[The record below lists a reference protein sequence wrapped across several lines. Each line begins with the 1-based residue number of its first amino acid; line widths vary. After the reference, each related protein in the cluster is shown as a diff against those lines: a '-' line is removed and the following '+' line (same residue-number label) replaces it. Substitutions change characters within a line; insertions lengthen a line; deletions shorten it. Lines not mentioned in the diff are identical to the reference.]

1 MINLVLTI
9 FILLANIVA
18 ILLVYYS
25 FDKKIEKSKR
35 LMYTMI
41 AVGVMYILILIV
53 YFFSSIGIG
62 NKEVTKNAK
71 SMITFTFVPVN
82 TIIILPN
89 LIRGYNKRKNNEIS
103 QEKLNR
109 RTTLMIIVTVIVLVT
124 EFFYFR
130 NIQTGII
137 NVYNEMQNAA
147 TNSANEQKNIENLNI
162 IENTSNITNIVQNEN
177 H

>member
-1 MINLVLTI
+1 
-9 FILLANIVA
+9 
-18 ILLVYYS
+18 
-25 FDKKIEKSKR
+25 
-35 LMYTMI
+35 
-41 AVGVMYILILIV
+41 
-53 YFFSSIGIG
+53 
-62 NKEVTKNAK
+62 
-71 SMITFTFVPVN
+71 MITFTFVPVN
-82 TIIILPN
+82 TIIILPI

>member
-41 AVGVMYILILIV
+41 AMGVMYILILIV
-53 YFFSSIGIG
+53 YFFSSIGIE

-82 TIIILPN
+82 TIIILPI

-147 TNSANEQKNIENLNI
+147 TNFAKEQKNIENLNI